1 MKCEPARQSSRLGV
15 DRVSAPSPER
25 ERDLHHPFQRFSA
38 RVESGLFECSF
49 TIYVHLRLFHY
60 FSRRLVQRHGLCDH
74 DNEVTDCKLN
84 FKIAASV
91 LSKATIK
98 NKTKPGGSLQVKPME
113 RIR

>member
-91 LSKATIK
+91 LSKATK